1 VNPTNQTVAAKLDVA
16 AQEFA
21 ELEPRERLELLLEY
35 AESLPKLPAR
45 YQAAREAGEHRV
57 HECQTPVFLWVDV
70 EGGKV
75 HISADVAPEAP
86 TVKGFVAL
94 LVDAFSGAPPEQIQA
109 VQPTLI
115 ARLGLQETLGMM
127 RMRGLHA
134 ILHTI
139 LRQVAKAT
147 ASVEPGDGP

>member
-1 VNPTNQTVAAKLDVA
+1 MNPTKATVAAKLDQI

-45 YQAAREAGEHRV
+45 YQRERDAGEHRI
-57 HECQTPVFLWVDV
+57 HECQTPVFLWVEV
-70 EGGKV
+70 EGDKV
-75 HISADVAPEAP
+75 QISADAAPEAP

-94 LVDAFSGAPPEQIQA
+94 LVDAFSGASAEEILA
-109 VQPTLI
+109 VEPTLI
-115 ARLGLQETLGMM
+115 GRLGLIEVLGMM

-134 ILHTI
+134 ILHYI
-139 LRQVAKAT
+139 LRQVAKA
-147 ASVEPGDGP
+147 AAPAGPSGG